1 MPSQSKGNGGKQIP
15 STESQWD
22 MIHLLREE
30 CEELGLTDLHV
41 SSKAVLTGRLP
52 AHLPDGFEGLCR

>member
-41 SSKAVLTGRLP
+41 SSKAVRTP
-52 AHLPDGFEGLCR
+52 AHLPDGFAGLCR

>member
-1 MPSQSKGNGGKQIP
+1 
-15 STESQWD
+15 